1 MYDAAKYCLIRSQL
15 EEHAF
20 SLTAKLCDVTERL
33 CGLIG
38 VNHQE
43 FLATRS
49 TCLRVRNA
57 LSESRHHLG
66 EHRTAHGC

>member
-20 SLTAKLCDVTERL
+20 SLTAKLLDVIDRL

-43 FLATRS
+43 FLATRVA
-49 TCLRVRNA
+49 CLKVRQE
-57 LSESRHHLG
+57 LSESRHRIE